1 MINSKFKI
9 GDSVRIIND
18 GKIYTTYYRMFSK
31 LGFKDTE
38 LNATLPYGIGK
49 VFGIDVHEL
58 DSNDILIAIRD
69 EYGNEC
75 LIDECGLKHEFDMN
89 TDEGRLAYA
98 RKYYPVGTK
107 YRPIDS
113 LGSLYD
119 TSRISTYEPE
129 KGNYDNNIHCGD
141 GFIYVNLGK
150 GKWAEI
156 IKEDKQEEK
165 VMETQKLSREGL
177 KEIHSVACPNWKD
190 VLAHYGSRN
199 PLENYIELTQD
210 EVDKMFKACTKE
222 QLPIVSKYLKQDDSS
237 VDVTKFKVEG
247 KGILDDNKSS
257 YIIRDREMG
266 KYRKKSFL
274 LSQWYDWEIKEDE
287 LGFLCLIPTKKK

>member
-1 MINSKFKI
+1 MIYSKFKI
-9 GDSVRIIND
+9 GDSVGIIND
-18 GKIYTTYYRMFSK
+18 GKIYTTYYRMFHK

-38 LNATLPYGIGK
+38 VNATLPYGIGK

-98 RKYYPVGTK
+98 KKHYPVGTK
-107 YRPIDS
+107 YK
-113 LGSLYD
+113 SLYSGQELIVGSYD
-119 TSRISTYEPE
+119 GHLCLQSEGIWSVYNPSTNE
-129 KGNYDNNIHCGD
+129 
-141 GFIYVNLGK
+141 
-150 GKWAEI
+150 WAEI
-156 IKEDKQEEK
+156 IEDKQEEK

-190 VLAHYGSRN
+190 VLAHYGARN

-274 LSQWYDWEIKEDE
+274 LSQWFDWEIK
-287 LGFLCLIPTKKK
+287 

>member
-1 MINSKFKI
+1 MIKSKFKI
-9 GDSVRIIND
+9 GDSVRIISN
-18 GKIYTTYYRMFSK
+18 GKIYTTYYRMFHK

-38 LNATLPYGIGK
+38 LNATLPYGIGR
-49 VFGIDVHEL
+49 VFGIDVHENN
-58 DSNDILIAIRD
+58 SNDILIAIRD

-75 LIDECGLKHEFDMN
+75 LIDECGLKHEFDMSTN
-89 TDEGRLAYA
+89 EGRLAYA
-98 RKYYPVGTK
+98 RKYYPIDTVYVPINSYGTLYNDK
-107 YRPIDS
+107 YNSI
-113 LGSLYD
+113 
-119 TSRISTYEPE
+119 YES
-129 KGNYDNNIHCGD
+129 KLWNNYDIEVGS
-141 GFIYVNLGK
+141 GLIYHHDTNQ
-150 GKWAEI
+150 WAKI

-190 VLAHYGSRN
+190 VLAHYGARN

>member
-1 MINSKFKI
+1 MIYSKFKI
-9 GDSVRIIND
+9 GDSVGIIND
-18 GKIYTTYYRMFSK
+18 GKIYTTYYRMFHK

-38 LNATLPYGIGK
+38 VNATLPYGIGK

-98 RKYYPVGTK
+98 KKHYPVGTK
-107 YRPIDS
+107 YK
-113 LGSLYD
+113 SLYSGQELIVGSYD
-119 TSRISTYEPE
+119 GHLCLQSEGIWSVYNPSTNE
-129 KGNYDNNIHCGD
+129 
-141 GFIYVNLGK
+141 
-150 GKWAEI
+150 WAEI
-156 IKEDKQEEK
+156 IEDKQEEK

-190 VLAHYGSRN
+190 VLAHYGARN